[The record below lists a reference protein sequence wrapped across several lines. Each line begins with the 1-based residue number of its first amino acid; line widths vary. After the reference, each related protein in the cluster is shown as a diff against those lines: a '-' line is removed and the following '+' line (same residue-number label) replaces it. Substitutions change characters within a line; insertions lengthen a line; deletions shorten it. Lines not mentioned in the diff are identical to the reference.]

1 MIIVSFYLHLCERYF
16 RTEWE
21 VMSNNCQVPT
31 PEKYVLEMLDSVGY
45 HKDLYGKR
53 VLENSCGRGNVL
65 VEIVK
70 RYIEDARRQNLRDE
84 QIVLGLHQDII
95 AYEIDAE
102 CIAHC
107 RQRLDAVAEAY
118 GLKNVPWTIN
128 HRDFL
133 KEEREEF
140 QFIAGNP
147 PYITYHDLE
156 EEDREYIKEHFST
169 CTQGRFD
176 YSYAFIQSSMDSL
189 AEGGKLAYLV
199 PHSIMKNKFAGK
211 LRRLLLPY
219 ISAIYDYKGTKIFP
233 EALTSP
239 VLIVCEKKAGI
250 TDIAYEA
257 VWEGVKKNIP
267 KDALGSKWIFGNI
280 DYRKDKKFSD
290 FFEISNSVATLC
302 NKAFLLPSAELN
314 GDYYIIGEYKV
325 EKEIVRDAVS
335 KKSVNQYTKNQKTTK
350 IIFPYQVQNRQV
362 SRYSKEMFSECF
374 PEACRYLMSFCEELK
389 ARKADENAM
398 WFEYG
403 RSQAVTNVIGD
414 KLVIPMVITKG
425 VAAHR
430 ASFDAIPYAGYFIK
444 QKAGSPLQ
452 LSDAKRILESTD
464 FYDYVQECGTP
475 TTPTS
480 YRVSVN
486 DIKDYRFE

>member
-1 MIIVSFYLHLCERYF
+1 
-16 RTEWE
+16 
-21 VMSNNCQVPT
+21 MSNNCQIPT

-70 RYIEDARRQNLRDE
+70 RYIEDARTQNFSAA
-84 QIVLGLHQDII
+84 QIALGLHRDIA

-102 CIAHC
+102 CITYC
-107 RQRLDAVAEAY
+107 RGRLDAAAEFY
-118 GLKNVPWTIN
+118 GLENVQWNIN
-128 HRDFL
+128 HKDFL
-133 KEEREEF
+133 KEERGKF
-140 QFIAGNP
+140 HFIIGNP

-156 EEDREYIKEHFST
+156 EEDREYLREHFST

-176 YSYAFIQSSMDSL
+176 YSYAFIEASVDSME
-189 AEGGKLAYLV
+189 EGGKLAYLV
-199 PHSIMKNKFAGK
+199 PHSITKNKFAGK
-211 LRRLLLPY
+211 LRRFLLPY

-239 VLIVCEKKAGI
+239 VLILCEKKEGI
-250 TDIAYEA
+250 TDISYEA
-257 VWEGVKKNIP
+257 VSEGVKKNIP

-280 DYRKDKKFSD
+280 DCKKDKKFSD

-302 NKAFLLPSAELN
+302 NKAFLLPSAELKDN
-314 GDYYIIGEYKV
+314 YYIIGEYRV
-325 EKEIVRDAVS
+325 ERELVHDAVS
-335 KKSVNQYTKNQKTTK
+335 KKSVNQFIKNKKETK
-350 IIFPYQVQNRQV
+350 IIFPYQINNGQV
-362 SRYSKEMFSECF
+362 SRYSEDVFSKCF
-374 PEACRYLMSFCEELK
+374 PETCRYLRSFCEELK
-389 ARKADENAM
+389 KRKADETAL

-403 RSQAVTNVIGD
+403 RSQAVTSVIGD

-425 VAAHR
+425 VVVHR

-444 QKAGSPLQ
+444 QKAGSLLQ
-452 LSDAKRILESTD
+452 LTDAKRILESKD